1 MASEAQIL
9 KFISEVAPCA
19 QYAYGVVG
27 KVYPSIC
34 IGMAC
39 VESAYGTAGSTK
51 HHSYLGQKVG
61 SGKTAT
67 KYWDGKFFSSK
78 TKEEYSVGVHTT
90 ITSAFRAYDSLQ
102 QCVLNYYELLN
113 TKLYSRVQA
122 GVPYQLQMQQI
133 KTCGYMTSSTEVN
146 SVLRLINKYNLTQY
160 DKAST
165 VPGSPVQIAP
175 KPEANAQLYSIGETY
190 TTQVNLKIRDL
201 PGGRALAM
209 FELTDNAKKYAYT
222 EGDKSDAILK
232 KGTRVTCKALSNK
245 EGTVWMKIPSGWI
258 CAKTAEGKIYIK

>member
-1 MASEAQIL
+1 MASQEQIK
-9 KFISEVAPCA
+9 KFIAEIAPCA
-19 QYAYGVVG
+19 QYAYGVLG
-27 KVYPSIC
+27 KVWPSIC
-34 IGMAC
+34 IAMAC
-39 VESAYGTAGSTK
+39 VECAYGTAGSTK

-67 KYWDGKFFSSK
+67 KYWGGKYFSSK
-78 TKEEYSVGVHTT
+78 TKEEYTVGVHTT

-113 TKLYSRVQA
+113 SKLYSRVQA
-122 GVPYQLQMQQI
+122 NVPYQIQMQQI

-146 SVLRLINKYNLTQY
+146 SVLNLIQKYNLTQY
-160 DKAST
+160 DKAS
-165 VPGSPVQIAP
+165 SAP
-175 KPEANAQLYSIGETY
+175 ATPSVEPNKSQNYSIGETY
-190 TTQVNLKIRDL
+190 TTQVNLKIREL

-222 EGDKSDAILK
+222 EGDLSDAILK

-245 EGTVWMKIPSGWI
+245 DGAMWMKIPSGWV
-258 CAKTAEGKIYIK
+258 CAKTSDGKLYIS